1 MSDPHAGPTVDRPWS
16 RRLFLS
22 VTAAAAVAAVD
33 SGCSLLGGSSTAD
46 VQAAGNTTVEKSKI
60 NISLIP
66 CTDVGPLWLAKK
78 NGYFAAEGLDV
89 TLVNKSSGPDV
100 INSVFGGDA
109 DFGFATYPALVQ
121 AQLKTKGKANLRV
134 VADASAAKPDTT
146 AVVVK
151 KGSSLTRAE
160 DLKGKRI
167 AVTAR
172 GTMADLAVMA
182 GLRAAKVDWSTVEW
196 KQIGFAD
203 MLPKLE
209 SGEIDAAFY
218 AEPYVTIAQTQAG
231 VTTVFQPL
239 TGALDGIPLSC
250 YLTTEQ
256 VTKERPKMVAAFQR
270 AIRKAQT
277 EAATQQGDTEVKQ
290 TMVDNANVAPD
301 IAPVIHLPSYPI
313 SADPTRL
320 QRVPDLMQQF
330 GLINQKFDIKPM
342 ILAEQG

>member
-1 MSDPHAGPTVDRPWS
+1 MTDPHAGPTVGRPWS

-33 SGCSLLGGSSTAD
+33 SGCSLLGGPANPN
-46 VQAAGNTTVEKSKI
+46 VQAAGNETLEKAKI
-60 NISLIP
+60 NVSLIP

-89 TLVNKSSGPDV
+89 TLVNKPNGPGV
-100 INSVFGGDA
+100 ISSVFGGDA
-109 DFGFATYPALVQ
+109 DFGFATYPVLVQ
-121 AQLKTKGKANLRV
+121 AQLKTNGKQNLRV

-151 KGSSLTRAE
+151 KGSSLSRAE

-182 GLRAAKVDWSTVEW
+182 GLRAAKVDWSTVDW

-209 SGEIDAAFY
+209 SGEIDAAFF
-218 AEPYVTIAQTQAG
+218 AEPYVTIAQAQAG

-239 TGALDGIPLSC
+239 TGALDGIPLSG
-250 YLTTEQ
+250 YMATEQ
-256 VTKERPKMVAAFQR
+256 TTKQMPKTVAAFQR

-290 TMVDNANVAPD
+290 TMVDNANVQPD

-330 GLINQKFDIKPM
+330 GLIGQKFDIKPM
-342 ILAEQG
+342 ILPQLG

>member
-1 MSDPHAGPTVDRPWS
+1 MSDPHAGPTVGRPWS

-22 VTAAAAVAAVD
+22 VTAAAGLAVVD
-33 SGCSLLGGSSTAD
+33 SGCSLLGGNSTAD

-89 TLVNKSSGPDV
+89 TLVNKPSGPDV
-100 INSVFGGDA
+100 ISSVLGGDA

-121 AQLKTKGKANLRV
+121 AQLKTKGKVNLKV

-231 VTTVFQPL
+231 VQTVFQPL

-250 YLTTEQ
+250 YLATEQ

-290 TMVDNANVAPD
+290 TMVDDANVAPD

-330 GLINQKFDIKPM
+330 GVISQKFDIKPM
-342 ILAEQG
+342 ILPESS